1 MKLFKSLLT
10 AAVVGLACSVAAAAD
25 LVVIG
30 HPSSSELTKKEVADL
45 YLGRTRGKTLLD
57 QSENGDLYG
66 AFYRQATGRSVAQ
79 VKSTW
84 ARLVFSGSAQLP
96 EQLPNSAAVK
106 QAVAD
111 DPNAIGYIEKSAV
124 DGSVKV
130 LLELE

>member
-1 MKLFKSLLT
+1 MNTIKSLL
-10 AAVVGLACSVAAAAD
+10 AAALLGLACSVAAAAE

-30 HPSSSELTKKEVADL
+30 HPSSDTLTKKEVADL

-57 QSENGDLYG
+57 QSENDDLYS

-96 EQLPNSAAVK
+96 EQLPSSAAVK

-111 DPNAIGYIEKSAV
+111 NPNAIGYIEKSAV

>member
-1 MKLFKSLLT
+1 MKLFKSLLAAALLGLLST
-10 AAVVGLACSVAAAAD
+10 AVAAAD

-30 HPSSSELTKKEVADL
+30 HPSSDVMTKKEVADL

-57 QSENGDLYG
+57 QSESGDLYG

-111 DPNAIGYIEKSAV
+111 NPSAIGYIEKSAV

>member
-1 MKLFKSLLT
+1 MNSIKSLL
-10 AAVVGLACSVAAAAD
+10 AATLLGLLSSLTMAAEIAI
-25 LVVIG
+25 VG
-30 HPSSSELTKKEVADL
+30 HPSSASLTQKEVADL

-57 QSENGDLYG
+57 QPESSDLY
-66 AFYRQATGRSVAQ
+66 ADFYRQATGRSVAQ

-111 DPNAIGYIEKSAV
+111 NQNAVGYIEKSAV
-124 DGSVKV
+124 DSSVKV